1 MDLHERLLLGR
12 KALDEF
18 WQVVGLPPSAAG
30 GLAQNVARVAW
41 AIEVLR
47 RTLPELGND
56 TERTLWREFQA
67 DLERA
72 RAQLL
77 AARSSLSH

>member
-30 GLAQNVARVAW
+30 GLEQNVARVAW

-47 RTLPELGND
+47 RALPELRDD

-72 RAQLL
+72 RLHL
-77 AARSSLSH
+77 VAARTLLPH